1 MARDLAGN
9 DSIREGGKEGGKTG
23 MGGCGRTTPADGRT
37 PCGAHLTREM
47 GTSNVESLEPR
58 SVGHC
63 LTDGMEYAS
72 MSFSLPRH
80 DKATATKNELRK
92 LVDVSK

>member
-1 MARDLAGN
+1 
-9 DSIREGGKEGGKTG
+9 

-58 SVGHC
+58 SVGRALPYRWNMQAC
-63 LTDGMEYAS
+63 P
-72 MSFSLPRH
+72 SLPLFLFHRRQ
-80 DKATATKNELRK
+80 DTTKQATATKNELRK